1 MGNQN
6 DFIKEFITK
15 LEFDLEILIEV
26 QKLLENVDSDLK
38 LEKSSNVINR
48 LQPLKTTS
56 SSYSGNRK
64 RQTTTSMRLYPMNF
78 LIK

>member
-48 LQPLKTTS
+48 LHPFKQQARHIQGIERDRPLH
-56 SSYSGNRK
+56 
-64 RQTTTSMRLYPMNF
+64 L
-78 LIK
+78 